1 MVGEA
6 DDAAE
11 SASLTSKPQE
21 AFVYDLLI
29 KGGHLIDPKNGID
42 APMDLAISGG
52 KVAAIDADIP
62 AESANQVA
70 DVTGLYVTPGLV
82 DIHTH
87 MYATPGH
94 RNAWAGDNSILP
106 DGFSFRVGV
115 TTMMDTGSAGCRT
128 FEDFR
133 FRVLDRFQ
141 TRMFALVN
149 IVGLGMNTNVV
160 EQNVEDM
167 DVEQTAAVAKEH
179 SDIVVGIKTAHF
191 WGPEWVSVDRTQE
204 AAERAGMPSMIDFGY
219 FRKERPYHELVREK
233 LRAGDIS
240 THMYRSSVPWLDGNG
255 RVLPYLHEARE
266 RGILFDV
273 GHGGGSFV
281 FRNAVPAVK
290 QGFYPDSISTD
301 LHTGSMNDEM
311 MDMVT
316 TMSKFLAM
324 GMSLQDV
331 IRLSTIRPAE
341 VIGHPELGHLS
352 VGAVADV
359 AVLNQMSGRF
369 GYCDV
374 SGGKLEGDSRL
385 ICEMT
390 VKDGR
395 VVYDWNGRMGT
406 DYRELGDQYGIRDV
420 DHIVIP
426 DV

>member
-179 SDIVVGIKTAHF
+179 
-191 WGPEWVSVDRTQE
+191 
-204 AAERAGMPSMIDFGY
+204 
-219 FRKERPYHELVREK
+219 
-233 LRAGDIS
+233 
-240 THMYRSSVPWLDGNG
+240 
-255 RVLPYLHEARE
+255 
-266 RGILFDV
+266 
-273 GHGGGSFV
+273 
-281 FRNAVPAVK
+281 
-290 QGFYPDSISTD
+290 
-301 LHTGSMNDEM
+301 
-311 MDMVT
+311 
-316 TMSKFLAM
+316 
-324 GMSLQDV
+324 
-331 IRLSTIRPAE
+331 
-341 VIGHPELGHLS
+341 
-352 VGAVADV
+352 
-359 AVLNQMSGRF
+359 
-369 GYCDV
+369 
-374 SGGKLEGDSRL
+374 
-385 ICEMT
+385 
-390 VKDGR
+390 
-395 VVYDWNGRMGT
+395 
-406 DYRELGDQYGIRDV
+406 
-420 DHIVIP
+420 
-426 DV
+426 